1 MKNKTIVY
9 YDNMLP
15 PTMIRLVSERMH
27 LDHIIHTACT
37 SPCMGYDDLI
47 TLESTA
53 IFDRILFCIEYAVC
67 KNGVIHA
74 QFTKDCLP
82 QDVEL
87 FLVKSK
93 WIDLN
98 DVTFVKWTD
107 DPTALYY
114 V

>member
-9 YDNMLP
+9 YDNTLP
-15 PTMIRLVSERMH
+15 PTMIRLISERMH
-27 LDHIIHTACT
+27 LDHVIHTACT

-47 TLESTA
+47 ALESTA
-53 IFDRILFCIEYAVC
+53 VFDRILFCIEYAVC

-82 QDVEL
+82 QDAEL

-93 WIDLN
+93 WIALH